1 MPTES
6 NENREQNKALE
17 FWEGM
22 FGDLVDVY
30 AHGRFINYREFIRR
44 FDSVLEQERLQSQIE
59 ILKDLVVRQKKYIS
73 KASFSDDPTD
83 GQRQEAELTLK
94 WLNQNLLA
102 LEQQLKTLRG
112 EK

>member
-22 FGDLVDVY
+22 FGDLTAVN
-30 AHGRFINYREFIRR
+30 AHGKFIHYKEFIRR

-59 ILKDLVVRQKKYIS
+59 ILNNVPREFDVDGDPYVSLTDIFKI
-73 KASFSDDPTD
+73 KAV
-83 GQRQEAELTLK
+83 
-94 WLNQNLLA
+94 
-102 LEQQLKTLRG
+102 LEQKLKTLKG
-112 EK
+112 EQ